1 QGNYDLVG
9 NNFPVF
15 FIQDGIKFPDFVHAV
30 KPEPHNEIPQA
41 QSAHDTLWDFVSLQP
56 ETLHTIM
63 WLMSDRALPR
73 SYRMMQGFGVHTF
86 RLVNARG
93 EGTFVKFHWKPTLGV
108 HSLVWDEC
116 QKIAG
121 KDPDFNRRD
130 LWEAIESGDYPEFEL
145 GVQLVPESEELN
157 FPFDLLD
164 ATKIIPEEQVPVQ
177 PVGKVVLNRN
187 PDNFF
192 AETEQVAFHTANVVP
207 GIDFTNDPLL
217 QFRNFS
223 YLDTQLIRMGGPN
236 FAQLPVNRPI
246 ADVRNNQQDG
256 YGQHVIPRGRS
267 SYFKNSLGAGCPAL
281 ADDDV
286 FRHYTEKV
294 DGHKIRQRAKSFQD
308 FYSQARM
315 FWTSMSAVEADHI
328 VAAFA
333 FELGKVEVA
342 EIRARVVDQLNL
354 VDHNLAAR
362 VAAKLGVPEPADE
375 PVDDTMPASPALS
388 QLNNATGGMA
398 TRRIAVLAA
407 DGVDVDGVERF
418 TAAMRQQGAVV
429 EVLGPIGGG
438 TLSGGSGGHLSV
450 DRAISTMASVLYDG
464 VVVPCGPQSVRTLQ
478 SDG

>member
-1 QGNYDLVG
+1 
-9 NNFPVF
+9 
-15 FIQDGIKFPDFVHAV
+15 
-30 KPEPHNEIPQA
+30 
-41 QSAHDTLWDFVSLQP
+41 
-56 ETLHTIM
+56 M
-63 WLMSDRALPR
+63 
-73 SYRMMQGFGVHTF
+73 
-86 RLVNARG
+86 
-93 EGTFVKFHWKPTLGV
+93 
-108 HSLVWDEC
+108 
-116 QKIAG
+116 
-121 KDPDFNRRD
+121 
-130 LWEAIESGDYPEFEL
+130 
-145 GVQLVPESEELN
+145 
-157 FPFDLLD
+157 
-164 ATKIIPEEQVPVQ
+164 
-177 PVGKVVLNRN
+177 VLNRN

-223 YLDTQLIRMGGPN
+223 YLDTQLIRLGGPN

-256 YGQHVIPRGRS
+256 YGQHTIPRGRS

-388 QLNNATGGMA
+388 QLNNATGGIA

-450 DRAISTMASVLYDG
+450 DRAMSTVASVLYDG

-478 SDG
+478 SDGDAIHFVIEAYKHLKPVGGFGSGVGLLRDAGVDEQLAGGTDVVSSNGVVSTTAAAGELPDQFAAAFAAALAQHRAWGRETASVPA